1 MKFEDQVASLPV
13 SRRLALQV
21 AAAGALAPLQVQAA
35 GWYGGDKDAAKAST
49 EAVSASAKQ
58 GVRLALLVGN
68 RVYPSPFDLPPVHKN
83 VRDLKAALE
92 ARGFQVTT
100 AVDQDPG
107 TQRNTVSAFAK
118 TVSAAPSDASVL
130 FYFTGHGLQVDA
142 ENLMLAA
149 GVNPSAKED
158 TLNEGSVHFQR
169 DLLKQ
174 LPSRPQGMTM
184 LVMDACRTS
193 LRAAFD
199 KADGFNQ
206 VEAPLGCLIAFSTA
220 AGKPAISPAVET
232 QNTFYTGSLV
242 KVLNAA
248 SDDITFSELF
258 RLVKIDVQQTMLNHP
273 VPAIRLVA
281 QNPFIAENTKV
292 KLRLSPTLSAVPA
305 ADRFE
310 SAEESTL
317 WRQLQESTVPGDVL
331 KLATQ
336 YTMQYP
342 KSRLVGSAEVARE
355 GASEADKAL
364 RRNDVRLYRSAFAQR
379 TDNEA
384 LRDDLHKSARGDKD
398 AAARV
403 ARWYQSGGKDVQPD
417 ANRYEG
423 WMQYAAALGNGIA
436 CYELALY
443 YRKQEQPLMAAQFET
458 RARELGFTPPP
469 SLDHNRK

>member
-1 MKFEDQVASLPV
+1 MKFEDQVASLPM

-21 AAAGALAPLQVQAA
+21 AAAGALTPLQAHA
-35 GWYGGDKDAAKAST
+35 GFYGDDKAPKAST
-49 EAVSASAKQ
+49 EVASSATNQ

-100 AVDQDPG
+100 AVDQDAA
-107 TQRNTVSAFAK
+107 TQRNTVSTFAK
-118 TVSAAPSDASVL
+118 AVSAAPPDASVL

-142 ENLMLAA
+142 ENLMLAS

-158 TLNEGSVHFQR
+158 TLNDGSVHFQR

-174 LPSRPQGMTM
+174 LPARPQGMTM

-206 VEAPLGCLIAFSTA
+206 VEAPLGCLIAFSTG

-242 KVLNAA
+242 KVLNTA

-281 QNPFIAENTKV
+281 QYPFIAENTKV

-305 ADRFE
+305 PDRFE
-310 SAEESTL
+310 SVDESTL
-317 WRQLQESTVPGDVL
+317 WRQLQDSTVPGDVL

-336 YTMQYP
+336 YTSLYP

-355 GASEADKAL
+355 GAAEADKAL
-364 RRNDVRLYRSAFAQR
+364 RRSDVRLYRSAFAQR
-379 TDNEA
+379 PDNEA
-384 LRDDLHKSARGDKD
+384 LREDLHKAARGDKD
-398 AAARV
+398 ASARV
-403 ARWYQSGGKDVQPD
+403 ARLYQSGSKDVQPD